1 MKKTSIGV
9 SLLAVITIP
18 LAIILLSSNI
28 ALRLPLT
35 YQFYFTDKQAVS
47 SAGYTVTESEMSREI
62 AKSLNSFSKSE
73 FQVYEKNGP
82 YKDPIFGKTDQ
93 KVVNQ
98 VRKQLNAELI
108 FGIFALIASILLFEF
123 TLRQKMQE
131 WLTAEGQWGSA
142 IVCAVLV
149 LQVILLNIQGVR
161 SWLYRHLIGIPLKK
175 SNALYTLMYLGF
187 AKSYLVFS
195 TVIAVIL
202 LLIFVYI
209 LFRRTRPKGK
219 IFYR

>member
-1 MKKTSIGV
+1 MQKTSIGV

-18 LAIILLSSNI
+18 LAILLLSSNI

-47 SAGYTVTESEMSREI
+47 SAGYEVTESEMSREI
-62 AKSLNSFSKSE
+62 AKNLNSISKSS

-82 YKDPIFGKTDQ
+82 YKDPIFGQKDQ
-93 KVVNQ
+93 RVVEK
-98 VRKQLNAELI
+98 VRKQLNKELL
-108 FGIFALIASILLFEF
+108 FGIFALIASIILFEF
-123 TLRQKMQE
+123 TLRRKMQE
-131 WLTAEGQWGSA
+131 WLTAEGQWASG

-149 LQVILLNIQGVR
+149 LQVVLLNMKSVR
-161 SWLYRHLIGIPLKK
+161 SWLYTHLIGISMKK
-175 SNALYTLMYLGF
+175 SDALYTLMHLGF

-202 LLIFVYI
+202 LLIFVYV
-209 LFRRTRPKGK
+209 LVRRTRPKGM